1 MEENKP
7 FQNFLIQKQKQEN
20 ADNLAVSL
28 SLLMGANVVK
38 KAEFDK
44 INFEKQQLLKKVKDI
59 ELLREKLFFT
69 ECKLQGFVRYH
80 QQWKPTTRKFV
91 NRLEKLKFENVYIEF
106 SDYPNDIAENLK
118 EAYNCFVNGLTMA
131 CYIMI
136 LRTIEI
142 TANLIFEQN
151 NEPKYDTKGKQIFVP
166 ALQKL
171 NWVRSNKMI
180 AGADYTLAKAF
191 IEARNDS
198 VHEIFVPTEK
208 QLMSAFETVINL
220 VSKLKNNIKDN
231 KTST

>member
-1 MEENKP
+1 
-7 FQNFLIQKQKQEN
+7 
-20 ADNLAVSL
+20 
-28 SLLMGANVVK
+28 MGANVVK
-38 KAEFDK
+38 KAEYDK
-44 INFEKQQLLKKVKDI
+44 INFEKQQLLKKVKDVD
-59 ELLREKLFFT
+59 LLRKKLIST

-80 QQWKPTTRKFV
+80 QQWKPTTKKFV
-91 NRLEKLKFENVYIEF
+91 SRLEKLKFEEVYIEF
-106 SDYPNDIAENLK
+106 SEYPDDISENLK
-118 EAYNCFVNGLTMA
+118 EAYNCFVNGLSMA

-142 TANLIFEQN
+142 TANLIYEQH
-151 NEPKYDTKGKQIFVP
+151 NEKKYDSKGKHLFVP

-171 NWVRSNKMI
+171 NWVKSNKMI

-220 VSKLKNNIKDN
+220 VRKLKNNITDY
-231 KTST
+231 KTTI